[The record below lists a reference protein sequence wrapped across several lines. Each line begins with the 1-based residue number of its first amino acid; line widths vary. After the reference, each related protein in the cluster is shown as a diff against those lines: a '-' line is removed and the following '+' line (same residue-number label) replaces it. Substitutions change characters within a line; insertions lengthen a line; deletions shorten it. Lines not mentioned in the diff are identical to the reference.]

1 VIEQG
6 LLLTVIGMV
15 MVFVFLL
22 TLNYALKG
30 LSVLIKFSEK
40 HLAAQGAKPA
50 ALPAAAGKP
59 ALPET
64 AAAVAAASEF
74 LKKQNLRN

>member
-30 LSVLIKFSEK
+30 LSVLIKLSEK
-40 HLAAQGAKPA
+40 HLAAQGAQSA

-59 ALPET
+59 GLPEI

-74 LKKQNLRN
+74 LKK